1 MKMRVLI
8 ADDHPIVLMGI
19 RHVLSQRHDV
29 SIVGEATD
37 PAALLAALATQPCD
51 VVITDFAMPGGS
63 ASDGLAMLAAIRAGH
78 PSARIIVLTM
88 LTNHALLQ
96 SIREAGAF
104 AVLSKRGGLEELSRT
119 LALLAEDPA
128 GAERTLG
135 AGAHLAPQLSPRE
148 VEVVRLC
155 ASGMTLTDIAQMH
168 GRSIKTVST
177 HKHNAMNKLG
187 LKSDAELVLYA
198 SGSGLA

>member
-1 MKMRVLI
+1 MRVLI

-19 RHVLSQRHDV
+19 RQVLSQRPDV
-29 SIVGEATD
+29 SIVAEAKD
-37 PAALLAALATQPCD
+37 PAALLAALAAQPCD
-51 VVITDFAMPGGS
+51 AVITDFAMPGGS
-63 ASDGLAMLAAIRAGH
+63 ASDGLAMLAAIRAGY
-78 PSARIIVLTM
+78 PAARIIVLTM

-96 SIREAGAF
+96 TIRDAGAF
-104 AVLSKRGGLEELSRT
+104 AVLSKRGGLEELPR
-119 LALLAEDPA
+119 AIGLLADDPSG
-128 GAERTLG
+128 GARPLGLG
-135 AGAHLAPQLSPRE
+135 AIPAPQLSPRE

>member
-1 MKMRVLI
+1 MRVLI

-19 RHVLSQRHDV
+19 RQVLSQRPDV
-29 SIVGEATD
+29 SIVGEAKD
-37 PAALLAALATQPCD
+37 PAALLAALAAQPCD
-51 VVITDFAMPGGS
+51 AVITDFAMPGGS
-63 ASDGLAMLAAIRAGH
+63 ASDGLAMLAAIRAGY
-78 PSARIIVLTM
+78 PATRIIVLTM

-96 SIREAGAF
+96 IIRDAGAF
-104 AVLSKRGGLEELSRT
+104 AVLSKRGGLEELPRAIGQMADDPSSGGPR
-119 LALLAEDPA
+119 PA
-128 GAERTLG
+128 GLG
-135 AGAHLAPQLSPRE
+135 AIPAPQLSPRE

-155 ASGMTLTDIAQMH
+155 ASGLTLTDIAQMH